1 MRAGRLNQRVTL
13 ERLSEKEDAYGA
25 TVKEWETVGTFW
37 AAVEPLTGREII
49 AADAVT
55 ALSDIRVI
63 MRFQRGITA
72 ADRLMHKGKPLEIKT
87 VIDRR
92 SRNRELELLCKAIQ

>member
-1 MRAGRLNQRVTL
+1 MRAGRLNQRVIL

-25 TVKEWETVGTFW
+25 TVKEWDAVGTFW

-63 MRFQRGITA
+63 MRFQPGITA
-72 ADRLMHKGKPLEIKT
+72 ADRLVHKDRPLEIKT